1 MLLKVLINENK
12 IQIIK
17 INIDIKVMDDEG
29 VSVLKEYLNE
39 IMAERTTSKKV
50 KKMPK
55 TQNAK

>member
-12 IQIIK
+12 IQIK
-17 INIDIKVMDDEG
+17 NIDRFKLIDAE
-29 VSVLKEYLNE
+29 SKEYDKKNPNV
-39 IMAERTTSKKV
+39 IAAERPTSKKK